1 VIKAFSQGR
10 PYLLQHLIDPD
21 MPPVEQGDGVKHKAG
36 HENKTSKSKDIASR
50 VWKAPI
56 LESNSKL
63 MSFSSGI

>member
-1 VIKAFSQGR
+1 
-10 PYLLQHLIDPD
+10 

-56 LESNSKL
+56 LESNNKL